1 MGGLGITE
9 IPDRGEDIRITSL
22 PSASV
27 GGVSVGGW
35 YEYGWIMC
43 VWRWNGLMMLAT
55 VVRERERGGEGG
67 KDRERQTVCISSD
80 ISFVFSPCD
89 QTIKTASPIFLQLM
103 IGGAILMCLSVR
115 AALPP
120 AMDMG

>member
-55 VVRERERGGEGG
+55 VVRERERWGGG
-67 KDRERQTVCISSD
+67 KGQRETDSLH
-80 ISFVFSPCD
+80 FV
-89 QTIKTASPIFLQLM
+89 
-103 IGGAILMCLSVR
+103 
-115 AALPP
+115 
-120 AMDMG
+120 